1 MTESFIFARISYIQ
15 LALERSEQ
23 KVRLQD
29 DELAASRTR
38 IEEGETLVGA
48 AQRELEGLSA
58 DLTERAKSLQTAL
71 EGQQHGERAQAL
83 LQQVCDQLKADL
95 ASVRAE
101 LRTGV
106 ATWQQERAESQ
117 AQLQAAETTAAR
129 QAETIRDLEPALE
142 SER

>member
-1 MTESFIFARISYIQ
+1 M
-15 LALERSEQ
+15 
-23 KVRLQD
+23 RLQD
-29 DELAASRTR
+29 AELAASRTR

-48 AQRELEGLSA
+48 AQRELEGLGL
-58 DLTERAKSLQTAL
+58 DLRERAKSLQTAL

-83 LQQVCDQLKADL
+83 LRQVCDQLKADL

-101 LRTGV
+101 LRRGV

-117 AQLQAAETTAAR
+117 ARLQAAETTAAR

-142 SER
+142 SERC

>member
-1 MTESFIFARISYIQ
+1 MFSHASRSYVQ

-48 AQRELEGLSA
+48 AQRELEGLGL
-58 DLTERAKSLQTAL
+58 DLRERAKSLQTAL

-83 LQQVCDQLKADL
+83 LRQVCDQLKADL

-101 LRTGV
+101 LRRGV

-117 AQLQAAETTAAR
+117 ARLQAAETTAAR
-129 QAETIRDLEPALE
+129 QAETIRELEPALE

>member
-1 MTESFIFARISYIQ
+1 MSHASRSYVQ

-29 DELAASRTR
+29 AELAASRTR

-48 AQRELEGLSA
+48 AQRELEGLGL
-58 DLTERAKSLQTAL
+58 DLRERAKSLQTAL

-83 LQQVCDQLKADL
+83 LRQVCDQLKADL

-101 LRTGV
+101 LRRGV

-117 AQLQAAETTAAR
+117 ARLQAAETTAAR

-142 SER
+142 SERC

>member
-1 MTESFIFARISYIQ
+1 M
-15 LALERSEQ
+15 
-23 KVRLQD
+23 RLQD

-48 AQRELEGLSA
+48 AQRELEGLGL
-58 DLTERAKSLQTAL
+58 DLRERAKSLQTAL

-83 LQQVCDQLKADL
+83 LRQVCDQLKADL

-101 LRTGV
+101 LRRGV

>member
-1 MTESFIFARISYIQ
+1 MFSHASRSYVQ

-29 DELAASRTR
+29 AELAASRTR

-48 AQRELEGLSA
+48 AQRELEGLGL
-58 DLTERAKSLQTAL
+58 DLRERAKSLQTAL

-83 LQQVCDQLKADL
+83 LRQVCDQLKADL

-101 LRTGV
+101 LRRGV

-117 AQLQAAETTAAR
+117 ARLQAAETTAAR

-142 SER
+142 SERC

>member
-1 MTESFIFARISYIQ
+1 M
-15 LALERSEQ
+15 ALERSEQ

-48 AQRELEGLSA
+48 AQRELEGLGL
-58 DLTERAKSLQTAL
+58 DLRERAKSLQTAL

-83 LQQVCDQLKADL
+83 LRQVCDQLKADL

-101 LRTGV
+101 LRRGV

-117 AQLQAAETTAAR
+117 ARLQAAETTAAR
-129 QAETIRDLEPALE
+129 QAETIRELEPALE

>member
-1 MTESFIFARISYIQ
+1 M
-15 LALERSEQ
+15 ALERSEQ

-48 AQRELEGLSA
+48 AQRELEGLGA
-58 DLTERAKSLQTAL
+58 DLRERAKSLQTAL

-83 LQQVCDQLKADL
+83 LRQVCDQLKADL

-101 LRTGV
+101 LRRGV

-129 QAETIRDLEPALE
+129 QAETIRELEPALE
-142 SER
+142 SE

>member
-1 MTESFIFARISYIQ
+1 M
-15 LALERSEQ
+15 
-23 KVRLQD
+23 RLQD
-29 DELAASRTR
+29 AELAASRTR

-48 AQRELEGLSA
+48 AQRELEGLGL
-58 DLTERAKSLQTAL
+58 DLRERAKSLQTAL

-83 LQQVCDQLKADL
+83 LRQVCDQLKADL

-101 LRTGV
+101 LRRGV

-129 QAETIRDLEPALE
+129 QAETIRELEPALE
-142 SER
+142 SERC

>member
-1 MTESFIFARISYIQ
+1 MSHASRSYVQ

-48 AQRELEGLSA
+48 AQRELEGLGL
-58 DLTERAKSLQTAL
+58 DLRERAKSLQTAL

-83 LQQVCDQLKADL
+83 LRQVCDQLKADL

-101 LRTGV
+101 LRRGV